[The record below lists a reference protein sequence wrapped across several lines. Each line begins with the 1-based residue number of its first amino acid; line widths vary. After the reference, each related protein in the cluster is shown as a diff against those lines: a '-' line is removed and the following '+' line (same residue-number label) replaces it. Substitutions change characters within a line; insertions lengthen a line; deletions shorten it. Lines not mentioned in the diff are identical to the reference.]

1 MIITLPGASLRSLD
15 EEIVVLAEV
24 QPVNSLYGY
33 QTGMIQHSRVIS
45 VNGTSVVSMRQLAK
59 QVHTE
64 FETKFTV
71 GYTFGCFTVYCSMPI
86 LYCYSSCISACMNNR
101 PFSLQ
106 VLESQDEFLRLELEG
121 DVVVVLSS
129 SQAKSDTAFL
139 IKQYQ
144 VKLPVSDELAD
155 LTPQQSAA
163 RHLRRGDK
171 AA

>member
-1 MIITLPGASLRSLD
+1 MS
-15 EEIVVLAEV
+15 
-24 QPVNSLYGY
+24 Y
-33 QTGMIQHSRVIS
+33 
-45 VNGTSVVSMRQLAK
+45 K
-59 QVHTE
+59 
-64 FETKFTV
+64 
-71 GYTFGCFTVYCSMPI
+71 
-86 LYCYSSCISACMNNR
+86 

-144 VKLPVSDELAD
+144 VKLPVSDDLAD
-155 LTPQQSAA
+155 LISPQQSSASKQ
-163 RHLRRGDK
+163 LRRGDK